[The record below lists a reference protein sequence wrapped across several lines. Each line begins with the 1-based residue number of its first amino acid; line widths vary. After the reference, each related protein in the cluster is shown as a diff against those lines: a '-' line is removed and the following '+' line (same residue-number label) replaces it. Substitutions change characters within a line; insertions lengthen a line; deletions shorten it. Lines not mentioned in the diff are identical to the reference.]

1 MYYTALLN
9 AIPIDWVNIPIILH
23 CMVEQVA
30 YYDCSIED
38 MEALEVNKSNRRL
51 AKGFDASIQRF
62 GHSLSCMRRSS
73 DLLNEIIE
81 EIKAK
86 QAEEDM
92 QTIEEML
99 KNFLK
104 IASDKAN
111 QRLEEVEKLIAEAAA
126 KLAEE
131 EAIKDVV
138 IAIGEQK
145 SLLEKR
151 KSSKMASNLKL
162 LQESA
167 KNGKSLKEGKKSLAI
182 GSKSLTDGKKPSKAG
197 IKKASQKGSSITQP
211 YSKSSPQSAQSSTV
225 TVSWDPAAAE
235 ISELLKDS
243 LTRKEEELS
252 LVVHEFSRVGRLE
265 RIVKQKALEFLE
277 SVDII
282 EVEKRMLSLLAY
294 PGNCSY
300 ISYHLYKI
308 QLQWLTSL

>member
-1 MYYTALLN
+1 
-9 AIPIDWVNIPIILH
+9 
-23 CMVEQVA
+23 MVEQVA

-62 GHSLSCMRRSS
+62 GHGLSCMHKSS

-92 QTIEEML
+92 QTTKEML

-104 IASDKAN
+104 IASDKAD
-111 QRLEEVEKLIAEAAA
+111 QRLEEAEKIIAEAAA

-138 IAIGEQK
+138 IATGEQK
-145 SLLEKR
+145 SLLEKN
-151 KSSKMASNLKL
+151 KSSKMASDLKL

-167 KNGKSLKEGKKSLAI
+167 KNGKSLKEGKKSLAT
-182 GSKSLTDGKKPSKAG
+182 GSKSLIDRKKLSKAG
-197 IKKASQKGSSITQP
+197 IKKASQKGSSIMKP
-211 YSKSSPQSAQSSTV
+211 YSKSSQSTQLSTV
-225 TVSWDPAAAE
+225 TVSWDPVAAE

-265 RIVKQKALEFLE
+265 RIVNQKTLKFLE
-277 SVDII
+277 LVDII
-282 EVEKRMLSLLAY
+282 EVEKYMLSLLAY
-294 PGNCSY
+294 PGNYSY
-300 ISYHLYKI
+300 ISCYLYKI

>member
-1 MYYTALLN
+1 
-9 AIPIDWVNIPIILH
+9 
-23 CMVEQVA
+23 
-30 YYDCSIED
+30 
-38 MEALEVNKSNRRL
+38 
-51 AKGFDASIQRF
+51 
-62 GHSLSCMRRSS
+62 
-73 DLLNEIIE
+73 
-81 EIKAK
+81 
-86 QAEEDM
+86 
-92 QTIEEML
+92 
-99 KNFLK
+99 
-104 IASDKAN
+104 
-111 QRLEEVEKLIAEAAA
+111 
-126 KLAEE
+126 
-131 EAIKDVV
+131 
-138 IAIGEQK
+138 
-145 SLLEKR
+145 
-151 KSSKMASNLKL
+151 MASNLKL